1 MVANSETPSGAQG
14 EISRLKKGEQQR
26 STSEALSYFLMIL
39 PGMVLLFAF
48 TFVPLIY
55 SVIAFQKFNPALGI
69 QNSPWVG
76 LENFLFLFRIK
87 DAREVFGN
95 TLLIATG
102 KIILLLLVSV
112 TFALLLNEVRFL
124 RIKRAIQT
132 FVYLP
137 HFLSWVILAG
147 ILRSLL
153 ARNGLVANILELVG
167 LPYIQF
173 LGNPN
178 IFPWTI
184 IISDVWKEFGFE
196 AIIYLAALT
205 GINPTL
211 YEVAELDG
219 ANRFQKMLN
228 ISIPGIAP
236 TIVLM
241 ASLSIG
247 NVLNAGFDQIFN
259 LYSPIVYS
267 SGDVLD
273 TYVYRVGLIQ
283 GQYSIG
289 TAVGLLKTI
298 VSLILIGISYWAA
311 NRFANYRIF

>member
-1 MVANSETPSGAQG
+1 
-14 EISRLKKGEQQR
+14 
-26 STSEALSYFLMIL
+26 MIL
-39 PGMVLLFAF
+39 PGMVLLVAF
-48 TFVPLIY
+48 TFVPLFY

-69 QNSPWVG
+69 TGSPWVG
-76 LENFLFLFRIK
+76 LDNFLFLFRIR

-95 TLLIATG
+95 TLFIATG
-102 KIILLLLVSV
+102 KIVLLEVAAV
-112 TFALLLNEVRFL
+112 AFALLLNELPFM
-124 RIKRAIQT
+124 RIKRWIQT

-147 ILRSLL
+147 ILRTLL
-153 ARNGLVANILELVG
+153 ARNGMVGNLLEFLG
-167 LPYIQF
+167 LEYIQF
-173 LGNPN
+173 LGSPH

-205 GINPTL
+205 AIDPTL

-219 ANRFQKMLN
+219 ANRFQKMLH
-228 ISIPGIAP
+228 ISLPGILP
-236 TIVLM
+236 TVVLV

-247 NVLNAGFDQIFN
+247 NVLNANFDQIFN

-273 TYVYRVGLIQ
+273 TYVYRIGLIQ
-283 GQYSIG
+283 GQYSIA
-289 TAVGLLKTI
+289 TAVGLLKT
-298 VSLILIGISYWAA
+298 VAALILIGISYWVAYK
-311 NRFANYRIF
+311 FANYKIF